1 MSPPGISLS
10 NVFSHDAVREF
21 GAILRRALR
30 ENDDYAS
37 LMDLEYAETP
47 QDFAEALRRL
57 LRRYEAF
64 ARRQKRRRP
73 SEAALEE
80 LVRLVDTHGVRVVRA
95 AVVSHALC
103 RAERDE
109 DTETTNGG
117 EA

>member
-1 MSPPGISLS
+1 MSPPEIRLS
-10 NVFSHDAVREF
+10 NVFSNDAVREF

-37 LMDLEYAETP
+37 LMDLEYAEKP
-47 QDFAEALRRL
+47 EGFADALRRF

-80 LVRLVDTHGVRVVRA
+80 LVRLVDTYGVRVVRA

-103 RAERDE
+103 RADRDQE
-109 DTETTNGG
+109 TETTNGG